1 MARTGLAFRN
11 AMGNHDMK
19 IWGRSYESSL
29 RAFEDVYGPSHY
41 SYNVGKV
48 HYVVLNDN
56 FFIGRD
62 WYYIGY
68 LEERQLAWLERDLA
82 CVAPGSTVVVAIH
95 IPTAFRGKDGQP
107 FDYAK
112 AAKTLANY
120 KALHRLLEPYRAH
133 ILSAHEH
140 YNENYT
146 PVPHVFEHVHAP
158 LSTLFWQTPLSM
170 DGIPA
175 GYAVGGR
182 IASWYWKAVDHDR
195 GRQFTAYAAGADRHK
210 PDAVTVNVWNYDPAW
225 KVRWYEDGRCRGE
238 MTRYT
243 GYDESICD
251 YVARYGDRFKYKYIG
266 AAQTEHLF
274 YAVPSS
280 PDAEVRVEVTDRFGN
295 VYEWSAGKGYTS
307 RPAAQT
313 AK

>member
-82 CVAPGSTVVVAIH
+82 CVAPGSTVVVATH
-95 IPTAFRGKDGQP
+95 IPTAFRGSDGQP

-120 KALHRLLEPYRAH
+120 KALHRLLEPLTGRTSSRDTCTRRPTARSGERLYEHNVAA
-133 ILSAHEH
+133 LSGRVVAGRDLHRRD
-140 YNENYT
+140 
-146 PVPHVFEHVHAP
+146 ARG
-158 LSTLFWQTPLSM
+158 LRRLRKST
-170 DGIPA
+170 A
-175 GYAVGGR
+175 
-182 IASWYWKAVDHDR
+182 
-195 GRQFTAYAAGADRHK
+195 
-210 PDAVTVNVWNYDPAW
+210 
-225 KVRWYEDGRCRGE
+225 
-238 MTRYT
+238 T
-243 GYDESICD
+243 G
-251 YVARYGDRFKYKYIG
+251 
-266 AAQTEHLF
+266 
-274 YAVPSS
+274 
-280 PDAEVRVEVTDRFGN
+280 
-295 VYEWSAGKGYTS
+295 
-307 RPAAQT
+307 
-313 AK
+313 